1 MNKLA
6 DVGVVLLL
14 IAVVVYLTRI
24 SGYFLGQRL
33 RHIGR
38 LRPVLEVLPG
48 CAMMAL
54 IVPAVVHG
62 SLVEFT
68 ALVFVITVMWRQ
80 DNIVFATFGGIVILF
95 IGEPAFVWMQSNFS

>member
-1 MNKLA
+1 MT
-6 DVGVVLLL
+6 DVVVALFL

-68 ALVFVITVMWRQ
+68 ALVFVIAIMWHK
-80 DNIVFATFGGIVILF
+80 DNIIIATFGGIVILF
-95 IGEPAFVWMQSNFS
+95 IGEPTFVWMQLNLTNL

>member
-1 MNKLA
+1 MST
-6 DVGVVLLL
+6 VLFL

-62 SLVEFT
+62 SLIEFA
-68 ALVFVITVMWRQ
+68 ALVFVVAVMWQ
-80 DNIVFATFGGIVILF
+80 KDNIVIATFGGIVILF
-95 IGEPAFVWMQSNFS
+95 VGESAFFWMQSNLL